1 MFLMPA
7 NLPKNTGYTALLL
20 EPWTGPRSELK
31 YNGTVVPPH
40 CIFKGSLVLG
50 AIDITSFP
58 FMKVAKKNSN
68 WVDLKSN
75 IK

>member
-1 MFLMPA
+1 MPA
-7 NLPKNTGYTALLL
+7 NLPKNTGCTALLL

-31 YNGTVVPPH
+31 YNGTVVFPLH

-50 AIDITSFP
+50 AIDVTSFP
-58 FMKVAKKNSN
+58 FMKVPKKNSN
-68 WVDLKSN
+68 GVDLKSH